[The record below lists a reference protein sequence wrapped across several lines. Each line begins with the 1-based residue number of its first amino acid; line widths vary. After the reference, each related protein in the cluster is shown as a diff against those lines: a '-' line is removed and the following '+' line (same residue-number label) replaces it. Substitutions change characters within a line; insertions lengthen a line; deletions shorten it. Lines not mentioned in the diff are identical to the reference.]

1 MAKKRKR
8 RRPSQRPAQRA
19 GTATAASAAETSERT
34 VSARAERKEQA
45 RRERERRIKQARRHQ
60 RIRRATRWG
69 IAAVVV
75 VGVGAFVWV
84 QTRGQAE
91 LQQRA
96 REAARQIA
104 CTQPQQQPDAGRSHQ
119 PPFVQG
125 QDGIPA
131 TSGAHSN
138 ALPPDPSVYT
148 QPVPEANAVH
158 NLEHGYVLVYYADSG
173 DSALPDDTV
182 SELEG
187 LVDSEGEVIMAPY
200 PGLNSSLALASWRQL
215 QTCDPP
221 ENADPEDVV
230 TVAEA
235 FIDRFRNGPLAPEAA
250 AA

>member
-19 GTATAASAAETSERT
+19 GTAAPASGAETTER

-75 VGVGAFVWV
+75 VGVGAFVGM
-84 QTRGQAE
+84 QIRGRAE
-91 LQQRA
+91 LQLLA
-96 REAARQIA
+96 REAAQRID
-104 CTQPQQQPDAGRSHQ
+104 CTQPQQQPDAGRGHQ
-119 PPFVQG
+119 PPFAQG
-125 QDGIPA
+125 QNGIPA
-131 TSGAHSN
+131 TSGNHSN
-138 ALPPDPSVYT
+138 TLPPDPSVYT
-148 QPVPEANAVH
+148 QAVPEANAIH

-173 DSALPDDTV
+173 DNALPEDMV
-182 SELEG
+182 SGLED
-187 LVDSEGEVIMAPY
+187 LVDSESEVIMAPY
-200 PGLNSSLALASWRQL
+200 PGLSSSLALASWRQL

-221 ENADPEDVV
+221 ENVDPDDAV
-230 TVAEA
+230 TVAEG